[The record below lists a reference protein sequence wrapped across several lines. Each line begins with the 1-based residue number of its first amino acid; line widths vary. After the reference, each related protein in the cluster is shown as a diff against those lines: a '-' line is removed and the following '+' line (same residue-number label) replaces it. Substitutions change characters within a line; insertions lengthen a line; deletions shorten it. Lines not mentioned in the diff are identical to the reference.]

1 MFNKQYYVYIVTNTY
16 NTVFYTGITN
26 NLHRRIYQHQHKS
39 IPGFTEKYNLHKL
52 VYFEIFSMAL
62 DAITREKQIKK
73 YRREKKLILI
83 KKINP
88 QFKDLF
94 DEVRE

>member
-1 MFNKQYYVYIVTNTY
+1 MSDKKYYVYILTNTF

-26 NLHRRIYQHQHKS
+26 DLQRRIHQHKHKE
-39 IPGFTEKYNLHKL
+39 IPGFTKKYNVHKL
-52 VYFEIFSMAL
+52 VYFEIYSIIL
-62 DAITREKQIKK
+62 DAIAREKQIKK

-83 KKINP
+83 NKNNT

-94 DEVRE
+94 DEISD